1 LAGDEELPPVNG
13 LVVCREE
20 DLSQQPTCADG
31 APLWVKMVAL
41 RAGLAEPLDGDRVEA
56 GKSAVACDP
65 DQQSGPRCAEV
76 PFFVAPGTREHAWQC
91 LERTCGA
98 TIARSDAEASMRVMI
113 ERVAGLDVHQE
124 TVVACVLIG
133 KPGERP
139 TKEVRTFRTMTRDL
153 EALREWLLSLGVTHV
168 GMESTGIYWKPV
180 YAVLEGSFELIVGNA
195 RHIRNVPGRK
205 TDVKDAEWIADLVRH
220 GLIAKSFVPPPP
232 LRELRDLL
240 RYRRKLV
247 ESQAAERN
255 RLLKLLETANIKLA
269 SVVSDVFGVSGRAM
283 LKALIEGT
291 ASAQAMAD
299 LAKGQLR
306 RKRADLVLAL
316 EGRVEEHHRFL
327 LGLQLRRLE
336 AAEEEIAALDA
347 RIDEKLEPYRAPHA
361 LLMQIPGVDRLVA
374 AVLIAEIGID
384 MSVFLSV
391 YHLASW
397 AGVCPG
403 NHESAGKQKS
413 GRARNGNVH
422 LRTMLVGAA
431 ISASRAKGSYLK
443 DKFYRLKAR
452 RGSMRAAL
460 AIAHKILVAA
470 YHMLAKGVGYRE
482 IGEAYLDQI
491 SQTRT
496 VANLKRRLE
505 RLGFQVT
512 LQSKAQSA
520 A

>member
-1 LAGDEELPPVNG
+1 
-13 LVVCREE
+13 
-20 DLSQQPTCADG
+20 
-31 APLWVKMVAL
+31 
-41 RAGLAEPLDGDRVEA
+41 
-56 GKSAVACDP
+56 
-65 DQQSGPRCAEV
+65 
-76 PFFVAPGTREHAWQC
+76 
-91 LERTCGA
+91 
-98 TIARSDAEASMRVMI
+98 MI
-113 ERVAGLDVHQE
+113 ERAAGLDVHQE

-133 KPGERP
+133 KPGWRP
-139 TKEVRTFRTMTRDL
+139 TKEVRTFRTMTREL
-153 EALREWLLSLGVTHV
+153 EGLRDWLLSLGVTHV
-168 GMESTGIYWKPV
+168 GMESTGVYWKPV
-180 YAVLEGSFELIVGNA
+180 YSVLEGSFELIVGNA

-232 LRELRDLL
+232 LRELRELL

-269 SVVSDVFGVSGRAM
+269 SVATDVFGVSGRAM

-291 ASAQAMAD
+291 ASAETMAD

-306 RKRADLVLAL
+306 RKRVDLVLAL
-316 EGRVEEHHRFL
+316 EGRVEDHHRFL
-327 LGLQLRRLE
+327 LAIQLRRLE
-336 AAEEEIAALDA
+336 AAEADIAGLDQ
-347 RIDEKLEPYRAPHA
+347 RIDEKLEPYRVAHA
-361 LLMQIPGVDRLVA
+361 LLMQIPGVDWVVA

-403 NHESAGKQKS
+403 NHQSAGRQKS
-413 GRARNGNVH
+413 GRTRKGNVH

-431 ISASRAKGSYLK
+431 ISASRTKGSYLK

-452 RGSMRAAL
+452 RGGLRAAL

-470 YHMLAKGVGYRE
+470 YHMLATGADYKDL
-482 IGEAYLDQI
+482 GEAYLDQLG
-491 SQTRT
+491 RT
-496 VANLKRRLE
+496 HTVSNLKRRLE
-505 RLGFQVT
+505 RLGYRVT
-512 LQSKAQSA
+512 LEQKAQPA